1 MAGAVTL
8 ERTAIRCVPFDVTS
22 AQAGSRRRGGAW
34 VVLVCVAAL
43 ALGGCGGTPG
53 PAAASSIDSQLLAS
67 ARERG
72 ASAEQ
77 LAVLE
82 SGTVTFEQYQAAVDL
97 SIACI
102 RDAGIE
108 VIGDA
113 VTEQSGLPSIEYS
126 FAVKSP
132 GRSDEQT
139 QAIAD
144 ECMLVNSQFVE
155 AAYRTSP
162 GAVEA
167 RQGQIDKYRPTIV
180 KCLRDNG
187 VDIADDA
194 ALPDLLAESGSLWE
208 AKKIDCVAEA
218 GAHF

>member
-1 MAGAVTL
+1 M
-8 ERTAIRCVPFDVTS
+8 
-22 AQAGSRRRGGAW
+22 
-34 VVLVCVAAL
+34 VLVCVAAL
-43 ALGGCGGTPG
+43 ALGGCGGAPET
-53 PAAASSIDSQLLAS
+53 AATSSSDSQLLAS

-77 LAVLE
+77 LAMLE
-82 SGTVTFEQYQAAVDL
+82 GAKVTFEQYQAAVDL

-113 VTEQSGLPSIEYS
+113 VTETSGLPSIEYS
-126 FAVKSP
+126 FAAKSP

-139 QAIAD
+139 LAIAD
-144 ECMLVNSQFVE
+144 ECMVVNSQFVE

-162 GAVEA
+162 GSVEA
-167 RQGQIDKYRPTIV
+167 RQAQIDKYRPAIV
-180 KCLRDNG
+180 ECLRSNG
-187 VDIADDA
+187 VSIADAA
-194 ALPDLLAESGSLWE
+194 ALPDLLTESSDLWE